1 MVSSFKGNAP
11 HASSAAGRAAES
23 GMTLAFIAVGMVVGG
38 WLIVGRRLA
47 LAWYLREV
55 RGVDLPLFPE
65 NAIITYPLT

>member
-1 MVSSFKGNAP
+1 MP
-11 HASSAAGRAAES
+11 HASSYCGRAAES
-23 GMTLAFIAVGMVVGG
+23 GMTFAFFAVGTVVVG

-55 RGVDLPLFPE
+55 RGVDLPLSPE